1 VGSAESRPSQKRKH
15 EQLTSSQGASTEVL
29 EKGLIWFFYRPKTEG
44 EEDATGPKDV
54 QRLYLLLA
62 PNTRDTKQ
70 LQDSSQKKRLLGV
83 GRKALPAPAEGG
95 RPGVRRTW
103 CFVDAVTYNVEG
115 KRAYRWLLIFTKIC
129 RSSLASTSALRR
141 LAALG

>member
-1 VGSAESRPSQKRKH
+1 
-15 EQLTSSQGASTEVL
+15 L

-44 EEDATGPKDV
+44 EEDTSGLKDV

-62 PNTRDTKQ
+62 PNARETKQ

-83 GRKALPAPAEGG
+83 GRKALPAQAEEG

-103 CFVDAVTYNVEG
+103 CFVDAVTYNIEG
-115 KRAYRWLLIFTKIC
+115 KEKSVMLLI
-129 RSSLASTSALRR
+129 LP
-141 LAALG
+141 